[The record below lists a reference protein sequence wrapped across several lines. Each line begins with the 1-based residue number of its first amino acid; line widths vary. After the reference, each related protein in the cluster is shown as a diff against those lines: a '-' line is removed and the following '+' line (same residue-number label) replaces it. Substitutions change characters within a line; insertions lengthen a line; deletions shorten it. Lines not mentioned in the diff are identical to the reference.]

1 VNAGAAVGRARL
13 VARRAAVHD
22 RAMTT
27 GFGDMQSLLK
37 QAQEM
42 QRRMQETTRSLGER
56 VVEGKAGGSAV
67 RVFVNGNLEVQAVKI
82 DKTAVD
88 PDDVDGLEDLV
99 TAAVRQAFA
108 AAKELRD
115 REMSKVTGGMNLPG
129 LGF

>member
-1 VNAGAAVGRARL
+1 
-13 VARRAAVHD
+13 
-22 RAMTT
+22 MTT

-42 QRRMQETTRSLGER
+42 QRRMQDTTRSLGER

-82 DKTAVD
+82 DKSAVD
-88 PDDVDGLEDLV
+88 PDDVDGREDLV